1 MSWWKNHK
9 AYRILAIQEKH
20 TYPTMD
26 WKQVYSQTSE
36 LFNRFAA
43 AGAPSMPV
51 RDWPAVV
58 TWSGKEWPGLYHD
71 QVLMG
76 NTLSSLQL
84 YTFDLKQSRKL
95 KWRSIKDKVYS
106 IILAVFVLIDKLQ

>member
-1 MSWWKNHK
+1 
-9 AYRILAIQEKH
+9 
-20 TYPTMD
+20 MD

-58 TWSGKEWPGLYHD
+58 TWSGKEWPGLYQVRMFIVVRLLYIKKGLLCKKKD
-71 QVLMG
+71 QKR
-76 NTLSSLQL
+76 T
-84 YTFDLKQSRKL
+84 
-95 KWRSIKDKVYS
+95 I
-106 IILAVFVLIDKLQ
+106 IILIGNKKDQKRTIIILIGKKRTFV

>member
-1 MSWWKNHK
+1 
-9 AYRILAIQEKH
+9 
-20 TYPTMD
+20 MD

-58 TWSGKEWPGLYHD
+58 TWSGKEWPGLY
-71 QVLMG
+71 QRFFG
-76 NTLSSLQL
+76 SNTISNLKFHEVQKSLCSVQA
-84 YTFDLKQSRKL
+84 YG
-95 KWRSIKDKVYS
+95 
-106 IILAVFVLIDKLQ
+106 LA